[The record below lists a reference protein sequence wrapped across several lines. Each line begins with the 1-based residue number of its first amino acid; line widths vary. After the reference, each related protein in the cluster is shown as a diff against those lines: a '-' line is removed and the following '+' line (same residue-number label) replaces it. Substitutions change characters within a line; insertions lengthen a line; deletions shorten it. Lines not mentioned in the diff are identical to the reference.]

1 MTIGEMTKSQN
12 TKIKDFQTTRQSM
25 RLPHTHFSHFF
36 WQIFATFALFVVL
49 FSSPAHSAESNIV
62 EIMQKLQYDSD
73 LIQKGFSLN
82 RFELVREGITRHKVD
97 FDALRRFNIEVFL
110 TKNNLNY
117 APIIYSFINNIV
129 EERTSLEYF
138 LSKNQKMKAYEAFQK
153 INHRC
158 MQCHALTRGWSK

>member
-1 MTIGEMTKSQN
+1 MCSYAAEMKESTQ
-12 TKIKDFQTTRQSM
+12 
-25 RLPHTHFSHFF
+25 
-36 WQIFATFALFVVL
+36 
-49 FSSPAHSAESNIV
+49 SNIV

-82 RFELVREGITRHKVD
+82 RFELVREGITRHKKD

-129 EERTSLEYF
+129 EERVSLEYF

-153 INHRC
+153 VNHRC

>member
-1 MTIGEMTKSQN
+1 MTNSQSQN
-12 TKIKDFQTTRQSM
+12 HKNQDFQTTRQNM
-25 RLPHTHFSHFF
+25 RLTHTRRHFF
-36 WQIFATFALFVVL
+36 CWQIFVVLGLFVVL
-49 FSSPAHSAESNIV
+49 FSPSSTAQSAESNIV

>member
-1 MTIGEMTKSQN
+1 
-12 TKIKDFQTTRQSM
+12 M

-36 WQIFATFALFVVL
+36 WQIFAALALFVVL
-49 FSSPAHSAESNIV
+49 FSSPVQSTESNSAESNIV

>member
-1 MTIGEMTKSQN
+1 
-12 TKIKDFQTTRQSM
+12 M

-36 WQIFATFALFVVL
+36 WQIFATLTLFVVL
-49 FSSPAHSAESNIV
+49 FFSPAQSAESNSAESNIV